1 MQIIDYIKTN
11 KELLSA
17 FVLTIILAFF
27 PSLIFFFVLSLLSL
41 QILLVK
47 IYCNNTSDI
56 LIYSTFF
63 TIDTMYMFV
72 GRFTF
77 FYFVIYFLTVAFAI
91 YLEYENNKVSF
102 YKKLELMIIYTILKI
117 ITIFLFIFA

>member
-47 IYCNNTSDI
+47 IYCNKTSDI

-72 GRFTF
+72 GRFTL
-77 FYFVIYFLTVAFAI
+77 FYFVIYFLNVDFAI
-91 YLEYENNKVSF
+91 YLEYENNKISF

>member
-47 IYCNNTSDI
+47 IYCNKTSDI

-72 GRFTF
+72 GRFTL
-77 FYFVIYFLTVAFAI
+77 FYFVIYFLTVTFAI
-91 YLEYENNKVSF
+91 YLEYENNKISF